1 MEAQSTSSD
10 VGEQRSHP
18 WYVAHTRPRCEKK
31 LVAWC
36 DREGYA
42 CELPTYASVRK
53 YRGKE
58 VTFHKPLFP
67 GYVFL
72 RLPVEGKRLVMQSDY
87 AANLLTPP
95 DQTEFEAQLGGI
107 LQALE
112 TMEDVWLVPN
122 IGVGTRVL
130 IQRGPLAGI
139 EAWVEKRHG
148 PATALLRLDFIG
160 QAAAVN
166 VSVEDLELV

>member
-1 MEAQSTSSD
+1 MDSS
-10 VGEQRSHP
+10 ETQSHP
-18 WYVAHTRPRCEKK
+18 WYVAHTKPRCEKR

-36 DREGYA
+36 GREGHS

-72 RLPVEGKRLVMQSDY
+72 RLPIQGKRSVMQSDY
-87 AANLLTPP
+87 VANLLEPP
-95 DQTEFEAQLGGI
+95 DQQEFEAQLTGI
-107 LQALE
+107 LRALE

-130 IQRGPLAGI
+130 IRRGPLAGN
-139 EAWVEKRHG
+139 EAWVEDRHG
-148 PATALLRLDFIG
+148 PSTALLRLDFIG